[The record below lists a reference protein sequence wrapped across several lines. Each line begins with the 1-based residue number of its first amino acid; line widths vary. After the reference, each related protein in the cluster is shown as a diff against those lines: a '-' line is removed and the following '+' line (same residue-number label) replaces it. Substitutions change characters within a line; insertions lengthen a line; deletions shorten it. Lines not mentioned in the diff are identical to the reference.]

1 MAFGSLYRRWQR
13 VLRGHR
19 MPGPISRFFE
29 QTLWP
34 KLEEPVAEILIHLA
48 VTILSVLSIAIIEL
62 VLRLI
67 RLDEK
72 IIPGTALVLR
82 QLGLEGEITLSEWM
96 LVLEVI
102 AATAIIAIG

>member
-1 MAFGSLYRRWQR
+1 M
-13 VLRGHR
+13 RGR
-19 MPGPISRFFE
+19 GMPGPFSRFFV

-34 KLEEPVAEILIHLA
+34 RLEEPVAEILVHLA

-62 VLRLI
+62 LLRMI

-72 IIPGTALVLR
+72 IIPGTALALHHV
-82 QLGLEGEITLSEWM
+82 GLEGGITLSDWM

-102 AATAIIAIG
+102 AATAIIAIGIGKAIYVLVRS